1 MAVGDSA
8 YATELRARGGRP
20 PGSSRLDSSRSR
32 APTEEETLQ
41 ISARNK
47 IPGQVKNITQ
57 GEAIA
62 NVELEVSGMRIV
74 ASVTVEAVR

>member
-1 MAVGDSA
+1 M
-8 YATELRARGGRP
+8 
-20 PGSSRLDSSRSR
+20 
-32 APTEEETLQ
+32 Q

-74 ASVTVEAVR
+74 ASVTVEAVRELGIEVGKDVTAVIKASDVMLAVD